1 MSDVATLR
9 GFVETATPPSAT
21 RGWYGMC
28 AGLTDRVVAFGTG
41 GARKWYDSATDA
53 RNNCT
58 IVSRDPSKAPPG
70 AIHFWSYYGTAWD
83 GSRGNWGHVAIDIYG
98 GGTDVLSATGYAHE
112 YWALNAGLITVA
124 AQTARGMTYLG
135 WSRTYG
141 AADILT
147 ITQDTPAGDGSHPF
161 EEDDMFTDQ
170 DRALLQDVQRRV
182 RGPED
187 RPYDMLQSIEPAAL
201 EARARLRGPLTRNYD
216 MLQSIESL
224 ISGKPPTTLELS
236 DDTVK
241 ELASSLAALLPTA
254 VSQLTDADIAKIAT
268 AAADEQA
275 KRLQK

>member
-1 MSDVATLR
+1 MSDAAALRRFVA
-9 GFVETATPPSAT
+9 TATPPSST

-41 GARKWYDSATDA
+41 GSRKWYDSATDA
-53 RNNCT
+53 RNHSA

-70 AIHFWSYYGTAWD
+70 AIHFWEYWGTAWD
-83 GSRGNWGHVAIDIYG
+83 GSYGNWGHVAIDIYG

-161 EEDDMFTDQ
+161 EEDDMFTDE
-170 DRALLQDVQRRV
+170 DRALLQDVQKRV
-182 RGPED
+182 RGDNPD
-187 RPYDMLQSIEPAAL
+187 ADMLQEIKERVTSI
-201 EARARLRGPLTRNYD
+201 RDRVRGDDQNVD
-216 MLQSIESL
+216 MLQD
-224 ISGKPPTTLELS
+224 TLGQVEALR
-236 DDTVK
+236 T
-241 ELASSLAALLPTA
+241 ELAAAVAALK
-254 VSQLTDADIAKIAT
+254 S
-268 AAADEQA
+268 
-275 KRLQK
+275 